1 MVKSLNKLN
10 CKKFMHIST
19 GNNLQSFE
27 NDINPKKYIDIATNS
42 KIMLAPLGRIH
53 QTSYRYFESIF
64 FKTIVV
70 CTKSDNKIFFENEN
84 PFCHILNDW
93 SQLNDKLIIDLIDS
107 YEEREK
113 NFDSFFNKRGSILS
127 TVNYLIKE
135 INKELS

>member
-1 MVKSLNKLN
+1 
-10 CKKFMHIST
+10 MHIST